1 MVYVKLLLTA
11 LLWGGTFVA
20 ARIVAQQADPLSAS
34 FLRFFIASFFLY
46 VLVLK
51 QHGALPKLNR
61 KLAIIVVLLGMS
73 GVAAYNIFFFQGL
86 KTIQASRASLI
97 VATNPVFIA
106 LFSVLLF
113 REKVRGIGIV
123 GIIMCLAGAV
133 TVITRGNPPDI
144 LSGGIGSGELLI
156 VGCVASWVVYSLI
169 GKIVMEDIS
178 PLSAVAYSCIIGT
191 LGLLI
196 PAVYGGMYPAL
207 MNYSA
212 VTWAGL
218 FYLGF
223 FGTVVGFIWYYEGIK
238 AIGAARAGVFI
249 NFVPASGVFLAW
261 LILDETIDWSL
272 LAGACLIISGVFLMN
287 AGRVISSGNQAT
299 RQYQD
304 KDGFS

>member
-1 MVYVKLLLTA
+1 MVYLKLLLTA

-34 FLRFFIASFFLY
+34 FLRFLIASFFLY
-46 VLVLK
+46 MLVLK
-51 QHGALPKLNR
+51 QHGSLPKLSR
-61 KLAIIVVLLGMS
+61 KSAIIVILLGLS

-113 REKVRGIGIV
+113 REKVSRIGTG

-133 TVITRGNPPDI
+133 TVITRGNPLDI
-144 LSGGIGSGELLI
+144 LSAGIGSGELFIL
-156 VGCVASWVVYSLI
+156 GCVASWVVYSLI
-169 GKIVMEDIS
+169 GKVVMEEIS

-191 LGLLI
+191 LGLLM
-196 PAVYGGMYPAL
+196 PAVFAGMYPAF
-207 MNYSA
+207 MNYGA
-212 VTWAGL
+212 ATWAGL

-238 AIGAARAGVFI
+238 EIGPARAGVFI
-249 NFVPASGVFLAW
+249 NFVPASGVFLGW

-272 LAGACLIISGVFLMN
+272 LAGACLIIGGVFLTN
-287 AGRVISSGNQAT
+287 SGKVIPRDNQAT
-299 RQYQD
+299 PQYPD